1 MSVPSAIQRNLR
13 GKFLSMRLWADRN
26 KIPDFPHNL
35 KSLKEKKP
43 STEQINKDFEI
54 LYKFSSH
61 PAYLPFF
68 CGIYSNNSRKE

>member
-1 MSVPSAIQRNLR
+1 MSISNTIQRNLR

-26 KIPDFPHNL
+26 KIPDFPKNL
-35 KSLKEKKP
+35 KSLEEKNP
-43 STEQINKDFEI
+43 SKQQMNEDFKM

-68 CGIYSNNSRKE
+68 CGIYSKHCRKE

>member
-1 MSVPSAIQRNLR
+1 MCISNTIQRNLR

-26 KIPDFPHNL
+26 KIPDFPQNL
-35 KSLKEKKP
+35 KSFEEKNP
-43 STEQINKDFEI
+43 SKEQINKDFEI
-54 LYKFSSH
+54 LYKFSCH